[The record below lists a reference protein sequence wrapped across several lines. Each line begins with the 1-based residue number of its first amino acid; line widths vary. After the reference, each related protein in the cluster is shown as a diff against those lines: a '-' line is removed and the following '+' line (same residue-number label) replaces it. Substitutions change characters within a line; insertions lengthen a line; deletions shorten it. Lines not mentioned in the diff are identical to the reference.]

1 MSLVFLPQVVF
12 CKHPEFREQTD
23 AISALHAVT
32 MAEPELSPAADP
44 SLQSP
49 RSAPLS
55 LSFPFLREGS
65 RVWERA
71 ALQPGELPSPLPT
84 KRTRTYSATVRANA
98 GPVFKGVC
106 KNFSRSKGHGYIRP
120 VHGGE
125 DIFVHISDIEG
136 EYVPVEGDEVTYK
149 VCPVPPKN
157 VKVQAVEVIITH
169 LKPGSKHETWSGQII
184 SS

>member
-1 MSLVFLPQVVF
+1 PWRNRS
-12 CKHPEFREQTD
+12 CR
-23 AISALHAVT
+23 
-32 MAEPELSPAADP
+32 
-44 SLQSP
+44 P
-49 RSAPLS
+49 R
-55 LSFPFLREGS
+55 
-65 RVWERA
+65 
-71 ALQPGELPSPLPT
+71 
-84 KRTRTYSATVRANA
+84 RTRLCSLRARPRYPCHSRSCEKAAAFGNAPRCSPGSYRVLCPPNARARTRRKTVRANA

>member
-1 MSLVFLPQVVF
+1 M
-12 CKHPEFREQTD
+12 HEQTRRFSRSS
-23 AISALHAVT
+23 SAGIWSSDSKLTQIFASHVVT
-32 MAEPELSPAADP
+32 MAEPELSSAANP
-44 SLQSP
+44 SLRSP
-49 RSAPLS
+49 RSGPLS

-71 ALQPGELPSPLPT
+71 ALQPGE
-84 KRTRTYSATVRANA
+84 TVRANA
-98 GPVFKGVC
+98 GPVFKGMC
-106 KNFSRSKGHGYIRP
+106 KNFSRSQGHGYIRP
-120 VHGGE
+120 AHGGE

-149 VCPVPPKN
+149 VCPIPPKN

-169 LKPGSKHETWSGQII
+169 LKPGTKHETWSGQII